1 VSTTK
6 ARIAHP
12 FLPTNGKEIDVIGW
26 ATHWGEERVV
36 YLDDDGRKQSIS
48 IALTDIGQGDEFRRV
63 AAGRAMFRTGDLL
76 DLRARLDTIMT
87 MLTAGSV

>member
-1 VSTTK
+1 VSTTT

-12 FLPTNGKEIDVIGW
+12 FLPTNGKEIDVIGR

-36 YLDDDGRKQSIS
+36 YLDDDGRKRSIS
-48 IALTDIGQGDEFRRV
+48 AAFTDIGQDDEFRRV

-76 DLRARLDTIMT
+76 DLSARLETIMA
-87 MLTAGSV
+87 MLAAGPV